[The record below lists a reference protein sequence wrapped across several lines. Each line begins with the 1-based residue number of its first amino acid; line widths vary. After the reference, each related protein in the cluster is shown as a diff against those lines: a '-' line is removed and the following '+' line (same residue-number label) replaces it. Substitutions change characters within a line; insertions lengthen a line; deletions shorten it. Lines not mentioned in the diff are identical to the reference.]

1 MWAALQFPDDERPS
15 SILLTVLAAESLQGY
30 SVAGVADDDLL
41 EHAALVIR
49 RRLERDYAVAN
60 PVNGQENLNRL
71 NDDGTQKLID
81 RLESLGA
88 VASRARLSG
97 DKATA
102 AEIWAEAFQQFFPM
116 PEDND
121 EIVEASSKGTAV
133 AAYRFDPQVEVVAI
147 PRQNKDRS
155 WRGLNELPKIPKDC
169 EIAFT
174 LTNRSQLPAGG
185 HVRWTVRNRGEEAG
199 HQNDLGHIA
208 GTDTT
213 VSRHSAYNGDH
224 AMDLTVYFGDR
235 VIGRRRIW
243 VRIQGVAM
251 PARNPKRRRYFG

>member
-1 MWAALQFPDDERPS
+1 
-15 SILLTVLAAESLQGY
+15 
-30 SVAGVADDDLL
+30 
-41 EHAALVIR
+41 
-49 RRLERDYAVAN
+49 
-60 PVNGQENLNRL
+60 
-71 NDDGTQKLID
+71 
-81 RLESLGA
+81 
-88 VASRARLSG
+88 
-97 DKATA
+97 
-102 AEIWAEAFQQFFPM
+102 M

-174 LTNRSQLPAGG
+174 LTNRSQLPAGA